1 MTFKWV
7 PKKVVTGDT
16 KAEARVV
23 SEEAEEEDSRE
34 PRIWRHSRKPPGT
47 YSQEK
52 SLQGEGLLGTY
63 LGKTACENPPTSLNS
78 LIPENSV
85 STGSDDDLAEEMD
98 EFFRFMIW
106 NELSVQEE

>member
-1 MTFKWV
+1 M
-7 PKKVVTGDT
+7 
-16 KAEARVV
+16 
-23 SEEAEEEDSRE
+23 
-34 PRIWRHSRKPPGT
+34 
-47 YSQEK
+47 
-52 SLQGEGLLGTY
+52 QGEGLLGTY
-63 LGKTACENPPTSLNS
+63 LGKTACENPPISWNS